1 MTPGQKFLYVLILV
15 LLTTPILPLG
25 MAWYR
30 VLKGDT
36 EPRSQRPG
44 GLALLLLL
52 LVSASCLYFLLGM
65 FAKDLIGEDYS
76 PGLYAAI
83 NINLGVMLTATF
95 AVAFL
100 KDRTRIPLLIG
111 ALLVAL
117 NWFYMLVVNSV
128 V

>member
-1 MTPGQKFLYVLILV
+1 MTHGQKFLYVLILV

-36 EPRSQRPG
+36 KPMSERPG
-44 GLALLLLL
+44 GLAVLLLL

-76 PGLYAAI
+76 PRLYAAI

-100 KDRTRIPLLIG
+100 KDRTRIPLLVG
-111 ALLVAL
+111 TLLVAL

>member
-1 MTPGQKFLYVLILV
+1 MLILV
-15 LLTTPILPLG
+15 LLTAPAIPLG
-25 MAWYR
+25 IAWR
-30 VLKGDT
+30 RALKGDT

-65 FAKDLIGEDYS
+65 FANDLIGEDYS